1 MKSIE
6 SLALERAT
14 FHLEHYRQAIL
25 CREAYPWARRYLSS
39 LPADAVRDVLAEVPF
54 HLQRSVQLIA
64 EAVQS
69 GWFVVPNGK
78 NGTFS
83 ARQFAE
89 RRRMAGA
96 LPWLPDIL
104 QRALQAEARARHH
117 LPASRHTFGVRRL
130 PGFVDQ
136 ALALPHRLSRLPL
149 DHQAGAIT
157 AELWFQ
163 VLADVHAA
171 TAALAAQIEC
181 FAPAW
186 MWDPA
191 APLEHQVERLR
202 QHGCAHLLIAYVSQT
217 RDRWIDSPE
226 QKKLADVLYRGLPV
240 VEYERWYLDRA
251 TRAQVEEE
259 ERWRAH
265 FARIHELAGIF
276 DDARSFA
283 RIPLGRLIRE
293 LSGGRF
299 SLRREA
305 ASNPGLIVEVSPNYL
320 VGAGEGIDDPFALA
334 NFCQALADALA
345 NIPYTFPGYLEAC
358 RQARASL
365 VAFQS
370 ATSSCSP
377 CASLVAV
384 SATASNTRTTPSV
397 NSRHA

>member
-6 SLALERAT
+6 SLAQERAS
-14 FHLEHYRQAIL
+14 FPLEHYRQPVL
-25 CREAYPWARRYLSS
+25 CKEAYPWARRYLAS
-39 LPADAVRDVLAEVPF
+39 LQADAVRDVLAAVPV

-69 GWFVVPNGK
+69 GWFEVPNGK
-78 NGTFS
+78 NGSFS

-89 RRRMAGA
+89 RWRMAAA

-104 QRALQAEARARHH
+104 QRALQAEARARYHR
-117 LPASRHTFGVRRL
+117 PAERHTFGVRRL

-136 ALALPHRLSRLPL
+136 ALALSHRLSRLPL

-163 VLADVHAA
+163 ALADVHAA
-171 TAALAAQIEC
+171 TAALTAQIEC

-191 APLEHQVERLR
+191 ASLKHQVERLR
-202 QHGCAHLLIAYVSQT
+202 QHGCAHLLVAYVSQT

-226 QKKLADVLYRGLPV
+226 QRKLEDVLYRGLPV
-240 VEYERWYLDRA
+240 VAYEQWNLERVARA
-251 TRAQVEEE
+251 RAEEE
-259 ERWRAH
+259 GRWRDH
-265 FARIHELAGIF
+265 FVRIRELAGIF

-299 SLRREA
+299 TLRREA
-305 ASNPGLIVEVSPNYL
+305 AADPGLVVEVSPNYL
-320 VGAGEGIDDPFALA
+320 VGVGEEIDEPFALA
-334 NFCQALADALA
+334 NFCLALADALA
-345 NIPYTFPGYLEAC
+345 DVPCSFPGYLEAC

-370 ATSSCSP
+370 SMAAP
-377 CASLVAV
+377 C
-384 SATASNTRTTPSV
+384 
-397 NSRHA
+397 

>member
-1 MKSIE
+1 MNSIE
-6 SLALERAT
+6 SIVQERAS
-14 FHLEHYRQAIL
+14 FPLEHYRKAIL
-25 CREAYPWARRYLSS
+25 CKEAYPWARRYLASRQS
-39 LPADAVRDVLAEVPF
+39 AAHRDVLAAVPPC
-54 HLQRSVQLIA
+54 LQTPVQLIA
-64 EAVQS
+64 EAVQC

-78 NGTFS
+78 NGSFS

-89 RRRMAGA
+89 RWRMAAA

-104 QRALQAEARARHH
+104 QLALEAEARARHH
-117 LPASRHTFGVRRL
+117 RPAERHTFGVRRL

-149 DHQAGAIT
+149 DHQAGAIK

-171 TAALAAQIEC
+171 TAAIAAQIEC

-202 QHGCAHLLIAYVSQT
+202 QHGCAHLLVAYVSQT

-226 QKKLADVLYRGLPV
+226 QKKLEDVLYRGLPV
-240 VEYERWYLDRA
+240 VEYERWYLERA
-251 TRAQVEEE
+251 TREQVEEE
-259 ERWRAH
+259 GRWRAH
-265 FARIHELAGIF
+265 FARIRELAGIF

-299 SLRREA
+299 TLQREA
-305 ASNPGLIVEVSPNYL
+305 DSNPGLVVEVSPNYL
-320 VGAGEGIDDPFALA
+320 VGAGEGIEEPFALA

-345 NIPYTFPGYLEAC
+345 DVPCSFPGYLEAC

-365 VAFQS
+365 VSFQS
-370 ATSSCSP
+370 DMAAP
-377 CASLVAV
+377 CERAG
-384 SATASNTRTTPSV
+384 
-397 NSRHA
+397 

>member
-1 MKSIE
+1 MNSINPP
-6 SLALERAT
+6 AQERAS
-14 FHLEHYRQAIL
+14 FPLEHYRQAIL
-25 CREAYPWARRYLSS
+25 CSEAYPWARRYLAALQS
-39 LPADAVRDVLAEVPF
+39 AAHRNVLAAAPL
-54 HLQRSVQLIA
+54 HLQRPVQLIA
-64 EAVQS
+64 EAVEC

-89 RRRMAGA
+89 RWRMAAA
-96 LPWLPDIL
+96 LPWLPDNL
-104 QRALQAEARARHH
+104 QRALQADTRAQRHC
-117 LPASRHTFGVRRL
+117 PAERHTFGVRRM

-149 DHQAGAIT
+149 DHRAGAIT

-163 VLADVHAA
+163 VMADAYAA
-171 TAALAAQIEC
+171 TAALTAQIEC

-191 APLEHQVERLR
+191 ASLEHQVERLR

-226 QKKLADVLYRGLPV
+226 QKKLEDVLYRGLQV

-251 TRAQVEEE
+251 TRAQAEEE
-259 ERWRAH
+259 GRWRAH
-265 FARIHELAGIF
+265 FALIHELAGIF

-299 SLRREA
+299 TLRREA
-305 ASNPGLIVEVSPNYL
+305 AANPGLVVEVSPNYL
-320 VGAGEGIDDPFALA
+320 VGAGEGIDEPFVLA
-334 NFCQALADALA
+334 NFCQALADAL
-345 NIPYTFPGYLEAC
+345 PGSPCSFPGYLEAC

-370 ATSSCSP
+370 SMAAP
-377 CASLVAV
+377 C
-384 SATASNTRTTPSV
+384 
-397 NSRHA
+397 

>member
-6 SLALERAT
+6 FVAPERAS
-14 FHLEHYRQAIL
+14 FPLEHYRQAIL
-25 CREAYPWARRYLSS
+25 CSEAYSWARRYLVS
-39 LPADAVRDVLAEVPF
+39 LQSDTVCDVLAAVPL
-54 HLQRSVQLIA
+54 HLQLSVQLIA

-78 NGTFS
+78 NGAFS

-117 LPASRHTFGVRRL
+117 RPAARHTFGVRRL

-186 MWDPA
+186 MWAPA
-191 APLEHQVERLR
+191 ASLEHQVERLR
-202 QHGCAHLLIAYVSQT
+202 QHGCANLLIAYVSQT

-226 QKKLADVLYRGLPV
+226 QKKLEDVLYRGLPV
-240 VEYERWYLDRA
+240 VEYERWYLEWAARA
-251 TRAQVEEE
+251 RAEEE
-259 ERWRAH
+259 GRWRAH
-265 FARIHELAGIF
+265 FARIRELAGIF

-283 RIPLGRLIRE
+283 RIPLGRLVRE

-299 SLRREA
+299 TLQREA
-305 ASNPGLIVEVSPNYL
+305 DSNPGLVVEGSPNYL
-320 VGAGEGIDDPFALA
+320 IGMGEGIDEPFALA
-334 NFCQALADALA
+334 NFCLALADALA
-345 NIPYTFPGYLEAC
+345 DVPCSFPGYLEAC

-370 ATSSCSP
+370 DTAAP
-377 CASLVAV
+377 CERAG
-384 SATASNTRTTPSV
+384 
-397 NSRHA
+397 

>member
-1 MKSIE
+1 MKSLE
-6 SLALERAT
+6 FLAPERVT
-14 FHLEHYRQAIL
+14 FPQEHYRQAIL
-25 CREAYPWARRYLSS
+25 CREAYPWARRYLAS
-39 LPADAVRDVLAEVPF
+39 LQADAVHDVLAAVPR
-54 HLQRSVQLIA
+54 HLQPFVQLIA
-64 EAVQS
+64 EAVQC

-89 RRRMAGA
+89 RWRMAAA

-104 QRALQAEARARHH
+104 QRALQAEAQARRHG
-117 LPASRHTFGVRRL
+117 PAERHTFGVRRM

-136 ALALPHRLSRLPL
+136 ALALPHRLFRLPL

-171 TAALAAQIEC
+171 TAALAAQIDC

-191 APLEHQVERLR
+191 ASLEHQVERLR
-202 QHGCAHLLIAYVSQT
+202 QHGCAHLLVAYVSQT

-226 QKKLADVLYRGLPV
+226 QKKLEDVLYRGLPV
-240 VEYERWYLDRA
+240 VEYERWYLERA

-259 ERWRAH
+259 GRWRAH
-265 FARIHELAGIF
+265 FARIRELAGIF

-299 SLRREA
+299 ILQREA
-305 ASNPGLIVEVSPNYL
+305 DSNPGLVVEVSPNYL
-320 VGAGEGIDDPFALA
+320 VGAGEGIEEPFALA
-334 NFCQALADALA
+334 NFCLALADALA
-345 NIPYTFPGYLEAC
+345 DVPCSFPGYLEAC

-370 ATSSCSP
+370 GTAAP
-377 CASLVAV
+377 CERAG
-384 SATASNTRTTPSV
+384 
-397 NSRHA
+397 

>member
-6 SLALERAT
+6 SLAQERA
-14 FHLEHYRQAIL
+14 FFPLEHYRQAIL
-25 CREAYPWARRYLSS
+25 CEEAYPWARRYFAS
-39 LPADAVRDVLAEVPF
+39 LHAHTVRDVLAAVPV
-54 HLQRSVQLIA
+54 HLQPSVQLIA
-64 EAVQS
+64 EAVQY

-89 RRRMAGA
+89 RWRMAAA

-104 QRALQAEARARHH
+104 QRALEAEARARHH
-117 LPASRHTFGVRRL
+117 RPAERHTFGVRRL

-191 APLEHQVERLR
+191 ASLEHQVERLR

-226 QKKLADVLYRGLPV
+226 QKKLEDVLYRGLPV
-240 VEYERWYLDRA
+240 VEYEQWYLERA
-251 TRAQVEEE
+251 ARARAEEE
-259 ERWRAH
+259 GRWRAL
-265 FARIHELAGIF
+265 FARIRELAGIF

-299 SLRREA
+299 TLQREA
-305 ASNPGLIVEVSPNYL
+305 DSNPGLVVEVAPNYL
-320 VGAGEGIDDPFALA
+320 VGGGEGIDEPFALA

-345 NIPYTFPGYLEAC
+345 DVPCSFPGYLEAC

-365 VAFQS
+365 IAFQS
-370 ATSSCSP
+370 GTVAP
-377 CASLVAV
+377 CERAG
-384 SATASNTRTTPSV
+384 
-397 NSRHA
+397 

>member
-1 MKSIE
+1 MKSTE
-6 SLALERAT
+6 FVAPERAS
-14 FHLEHYRQAIL
+14 FPLEHYRQAIL
-25 CREAYPWARRYLSS
+25 CSEAFPWVRRYLAS
-39 LPADAVRDVLAEVPF
+39 LQSGAVRDVLAAVPL
-54 HLQRSVQLIA
+54 HLQPSVQLIA
-64 EAVQS
+64 EAVQC

-89 RRRMAGA
+89 RSRMAAA

-104 QRALQAEARARHH
+104 QRALEAEARARHH
-117 LPASRHTFGVRRL
+117 RPAERHTFGVRRL

-171 TAALAAQIEC
+171 TAAPAAQIEC

-191 APLEHQVERLR
+191 ASLAHQVERLR
-202 QHGCAHLLIAYVSQT
+202 QHGCAHLLIAYVSHT

-226 QKKLADVLYRGLPV
+226 QNKLEDVLYRGLPV
-240 VEYERWYLDRA
+240 VAYEQWNLERVARA
-251 TRAQVEEE
+251 RAEEE
-259 ERWRAH
+259 GRWRDH
-265 FARIHELAGIF
+265 FVRIRELAGII

-299 SLRREA
+299 TLRREA
-305 ASNPGLIVEVSPNYL
+305 AANSGLVVEVSPNYL
-320 VGAGEGIDDPFALA
+320 VGAGEGIDEPFVLA
-334 NFCQALADALA
+334 NFCQALADAL
-345 NIPYTFPGYLEAC
+345 PGSPCSFPGYLGAC

-370 ATSSCSP
+370 SMAAP
-377 CASLVAV
+377 C
-384 SATASNTRTTPSV
+384 
-397 NSRHA
+397 

>member
-6 SLALERAT
+6 FLAQERA
-14 FHLEHYRQAIL
+14 FFPLEHYRQAIL
-25 CREAYPWARRYLSS
+25 CKEAYPWARQYLAY
-39 LPADAVRDVLAEVPF
+39 LPADAVRDVLAAVPV
-54 HLQRSVQLIA
+54 HLQPSVQLIA
-64 EAVQS
+64 EAVQC

-89 RRRMAGA
+89 RWGMAAA

-104 QRALQAEARARHH
+104 QRALEADAWGQRHR
-117 LPASRHTFGVRRL
+117 LVERHTFGVRRL

-191 APLEHQVERLR
+191 ASLEHQVERLR

-226 QKKLADVLYRGLPV
+226 QKKLEDVLYRGLPV
-240 VEYERWYLDRA
+240 VEYERWYLERA
-251 TRAQVEEE
+251 ARARAE
-259 ERWRAH
+259 ERGRWREH
-265 FARIHELAGIF
+265 FARIRELAGIF

-283 RIPLGRLIRE
+283 RIPLGRLIHE

-299 SLRREA
+299 ILRREA
-305 ASNPGLIVEVSPNYL
+305 ASNPSLVVEVSPNYL
-320 VGAGEGIDDPFALA
+320 VGAGEGIDEPFALA

-345 NIPYTFPGYLEAC
+345 DVPCSFPGYLEAC

-370 ATSSCSP
+370 SMAAP
-377 CASLVAV
+377 C
-384 SATASNTRTTPSV
+384 
-397 NSRHA
+397 

>member
-1 MKSIE
+1 MNSIDPP
-6 SLALERAT
+6 AQERAS
-14 FHLEHYRQAIL
+14 FPLEHYRQAIL
-25 CREAYPWARRYLSS
+25 CKEAYPWARRYLAALQS
-39 LPADAVRDVLAEVPF
+39 AAHRDVLAAVPPR
-54 HLQRSVQLIA
+54 LQRPVQLIA
-64 EAVQS
+64 EAVEC

-78 NGTFS
+78 NRTFS

-89 RRRMAGA
+89 RSLMAAA

-104 QRALQAEARARHH
+104 QRALQADTRARRNR
-117 LPASRHTFGVRRL
+117 PAERHAFGVRRM
-130 PGFVDQ
+130 PSFVDQ

-171 TAALAAQIEC
+171 TAALTAQIQC
-181 FAPAW
+181 FEPAW

-191 APLEHQVERLR
+191 ASLEHQVERLR
-202 QHGCAHLLIAYVSQT
+202 QHGCAHLLIAYVSHT

-226 QKKLADVLYRGLPV
+226 QNKLEDVLYRGLPV
-240 VEYERWYLDRA
+240 VEYERCYLDRA
-251 TRAQVEEE
+251 TRAQVEGEG
-259 ERWRAH
+259 RWRAH

-299 SLRREA
+299 TLRRKA
-305 ASNPGLIVEVSPNYL
+305 AANPGLVVEVSPNYL
-320 VGAGEGIDDPFALA
+320 VGVGEEIDEPFALA

-345 NIPYTFPGYLEAC
+345 DVPCSFPGYLEAC

-370 ATSSCSP
+370 DMAALCER
-377 CASLVAV
+377 AG
-384 SATASNTRTTPSV
+384 
-397 NSRHA
+397 

>member
-6 SLALERAT
+6 FVAPERAS
-14 FHLEHYRQAIL
+14 FPLEHYRQAIL
-25 CREAYPWARRYLSS
+25 CREAYSWARRYLAS
-39 LPADAVRDVLAEVPF
+39 LQSDDAHDVLAEVPL
-54 HLQRSVQLIA
+54 HLQPSVQLIV
-64 EAVQS
+64 EAVQC

-89 RRRMAGA
+89 RWRMAAA

-117 LPASRHTFGVRRL
+117 RHTERHTFGVRRL

-136 ALALPHRLSRLPL
+136 ALGLPHRLSRLPL
-149 DHQAGAIT
+149 NHQAGAIT

-191 APLEHQVERLR
+191 ASLAHQIERLR
-202 QHGCAHLLIAYVSQT
+202 QHGCAHLLIAYVSQI

-226 QKKLADVLYRGLPV
+226 QKKLEDVLYRGLPV
-240 VEYERWYLDRA
+240 VEYERWYLERA
-251 TRAQVEEE
+251 TRAQVGEEG
-259 ERWRAH
+259 RWRAH

-299 SLRREA
+299 TLQREA
-305 ASNPGLIVEVSPNYL
+305 DSKPGLVVEVSPNYL
-320 VGAGEGIDDPFALA
+320 VGLGEGIVEPFALA

-345 NIPYTFPGYLEAC
+345 DVPCSFPGCLEAC

-365 VAFQS
+365 IAFQS
-370 ATSSCSP
+370 DTAAP
-377 CASLVAV
+377 CERAG
-384 SATASNTRTTPSV
+384 
-397 NSRHA
+397 

>member
-6 SLALERAT
+6 SPAQERAS
-14 FHLEHYRQAIL
+14 FPLEHYRHAIL
-25 CREAYPWARRYLSS
+25 CKEAYPWARRYLAY
-39 LPADAVRDVLAEVPF
+39 LPADAVRDVLAPVPV
-54 HLQRSVQLIA
+54 HLQPSVQLIA
-64 EAVQS
+64 KAVQC

-83 ARQFAE
+83 ARQFAG
-89 RRRMAGA
+89 RWGMAAA

-104 QRALQAEARARHH
+104 QRALEAEARARHH
-117 LPASRHTFGVRRL
+117 RPAERHTFGVRRL

-136 ALALPHRLSRLPL
+136 ALALPHRLPRLPL

-191 APLEHQVERLR
+191 ASLEHQVERLR

-226 QKKLADVLYRGLPV
+226 QKKLEDVLYRGLPV
-240 VEYERWYLDRA
+240 VEYERWYLERA
-251 TRAQVEEE
+251 ARARAEEE
-259 ERWRAH
+259 GRWRAH
-265 FARIHELAGIF
+265 FARIRELAGIF

-283 RIPLGRLIRE
+283 DTAGAADPRAFGRPLHTAAR
-293 LSGGRF
+293 GRF
-299 SLRREA
+299 KSRAGRRSLAKLPGRRGRGDRRA
-305 ASNPGLIVEVSPNYL
+305 LHARKLLPG
-320 VGAGEGIDDPFALA
+320 
-334 NFCQALADALA
+334 
-345 NIPYTFPGYLEAC
+345 AC
-358 RQARASL
+358 RCAGR
-365 VAFQS
+365 
-370 ATSSCSP
+370 CSVFLSWVP
-377 CASLVAV
+377 
-384 SATASNTRTTPSV
+384 
-397 NSRHA
+397 

>member
-6 SLALERAT
+6 SLAPGRAT
-14 FHLEHYRQAIL
+14 FPLEHYRQAIL
-25 CREAYPWARRYLSS
+25 CREAYPWARRYLAS
-39 LPADAVRDVLAEVPF
+39 LQSDGVHEVMAEAPL

-64 EAVQS
+64 EAVRC

-89 RRRMAGA
+89 RGRMAAA
-96 LPWLPDIL
+96 LPWVPDIL
-104 QRALQAEARARHH
+104 QRALEAEARARHH
-117 LPASRHTFGVRRL
+117 RPAERYTFGVRRL

-136 ALALPHRLSRLPL
+136 ALGLPHRLPRLPL

-181 FAPAW
+181 VAPAW

-191 APLEHQVERLR
+191 ASLEHQVERLR

-217 RDRWIDSPE
+217 RDHWIDSPE
-226 QKKLADVLYRGLPV
+226 QKKLEDVLYRGLPV
-240 VEYERWYLDRA
+240 VEYERWYLERA
-251 TRAQVEEE
+251 ARARAEEE
-259 ERWRAH
+259 GRWRAL
-265 FARIHELAGIF
+265 FARIRELAGIF

-299 SLRREA
+299 TLQREA
-305 ASNPGLIVEVSPNYL
+305 NSNPGLVVEVAPNYL
-320 VGAGEGIDDPFALA
+320 VGGGEGIDEPFALA

-345 NIPYTFPGYLEAC
+345 DVPCSFPGYLEAC

-365 VAFQS
+365 IAFQIDT
-370 ATSSCSP
+370 AAP
-377 CASLVAV
+377 CERAG
-384 SATASNTRTTPSV
+384 
-397 NSRHA
+397 

>member
-6 SLALERAT
+6 SLAQERAS
-14 FHLEHYRQAIL
+14 FPLEHYHQAIL
-25 CREAYPWARRYLSS
+25 CREAYPWARRYLAS
-39 LPADAVRDVLAEVPF
+39 LQEDAVRDVLTAVPL

-64 EAVQS
+64 EAVQC

-89 RRRMAGA
+89 RWRMAAA

-104 QRALQAEARARHH
+104 QRALQAEALARGHR
-117 LPASRHTFGVRRL
+117 PAERHTFGVRRL

-136 ALALPHRLSRLPL
+136 ALGLPHRLSRLPL
-149 DHQAGAIT
+149 NHQAGAIT

-163 VLADVHAA
+163 ALVDVHAA
-171 TAALAAQIEC
+171 TVALTAQIEC

-202 QHGCAHLLIAYVSQT
+202 QHGCTHLLVSYVSQT

-226 QKKLADVLYRGLPV
+226 QKKLEDVLYRGLPV
-240 VEYERWYLDRA
+240 VEYERWYLERA
-251 TRAQVEEE
+251 ARARAEEE
-259 ERWRAH
+259 GRWRAH
-265 FARIHELAGIF
+265 FARIRELAGIF

-299 SLRREA
+299 TLQREA
-305 ASNPGLIVEVSPNYL
+305 DSNPGLVVEVSPNYL
-320 VGAGEGIDDPFALA
+320 VGAGEGIEQPFALA
-334 NFCQALADALA
+334 NFCLALADALA
-345 NIPYTFPGYLEAC
+345 DVPFSFPGYLEAC

-365 VAFQS
+365 VAFQCGM
-370 ATSSCSP
+370 AAP
-377 CASLVAV
+377 CDRAG
-384 SATASNTRTTPSV
+384 
-397 NSRHA
+397 

>member
-1 MKSIE
+1 MATSVP
-6 SLALERAT
+6 LALDRAS
-14 FHLEHYRQAIL
+14 FPLEHYRQAIL
-25 CREAYPWARRYLSS
+25 CREAYPWARRYLAS
-39 LPADAVRDVLAEVPF
+39 LQVDAVREALTAVPL

-64 EAVQS
+64 DAVQC

-89 RRRMAGA
+89 RWRMAAA

-104 QRALQAEARARHH
+104 QRALQADTRAQRHC
-117 LPASRHTFGVRRL
+117 PAERHAFGVRRM
-130 PGFVDQ
+130 PSFVDQ

-163 VLADVHAA
+163 ALADVHAA
-171 TAALAAQIEC
+171 TAALTAQIEC

-191 APLEHQVERLR
+191 ASFEHQVERLR
-202 QHGCAHLLIAYVSQT
+202 QHGCAHLLIAYVSHT

-226 QKKLADVLYRGLPV
+226 QKKLEDVLYRGLPV

-259 ERWRAH
+259 GRWRAH

-276 DDARSFA
+276 DDARSFS

-299 SLRREA
+299 TLRREA
-305 ASNPGLIVEVSPNYL
+305 ATNPGLVVEVSPNYL
-320 VGAGEGIDDPFALA
+320 VGAGEGIDEPFVLA
-334 NFCQALADALA
+334 NFCQALADAL
-345 NIPYTFPGYLEAC
+345 PGSPCSFPGYLEAC

-370 ATSSCSP
+370 SMAAP
-377 CASLVAV
+377 C
-384 SATASNTRTTPSV
+384 
-397 NSRHA
+397 

>member
-6 SLALERAT
+6 SLAPERAS
-14 FHLEHYRQAIL
+14 FPLVHYRQAIL
-25 CREAYPWARRYLSS
+25 CKEAYPWARRYLAS
-39 LPADAVRDVLAEVPF
+39 LQAHAVHDVLAAVPL
-54 HLQRSVQLIA
+54 HLQRPVQLIA
-64 EAVQS
+64 EAVQC

-78 NGTFS
+78 NGSLS

-89 RRRMAGA
+89 RWRMAAA

-104 QRALQAEARARHH
+104 QRALEAEAQARHH
-117 LPASRHTFGVRRL
+117 RPAERHTFGVRRL

-136 ALALPHRLSRLPL
+136 ALALPHRLPRLPL

-181 FAPAW
+181 FMPAW
-186 MWDPA
+186 MWDSA

-202 QHGCAHLLIAYVSQT
+202 QHGCAHLLVAYVSQT

-226 QKKLADVLYRGLPV
+226 QKKLEDVLYRGLPV
-240 VEYERWYLDRA
+240 VEYERWYLERA
-251 TRAQVEEE
+251 ARARAEEE
-259 ERWRAH
+259 GRWHAH
-265 FARIHELAGIF
+265 FARIRELAGIF

-293 LSGGRF
+293 LSCGRF
-299 SLRREA
+299 TLKREA
-305 ASNPGLIVEVSPNYL
+305 DSNPGLVVEVAPNYL
-320 VGAGEGIDDPFALA
+320 VGGGEGIDEPFALA
-334 NFCQALADALA
+334 NFCQTLADALA
-345 NIPYTFPGYLEAC
+345 DVPCSFPGYIEAC

-370 ATSSCSP
+370 DTAAP
-377 CASLVAV
+377 CERAG
-384 SATASNTRTTPSV
+384 
-397 NSRHA
+397 